1 MNNYIELTKKYPI
14 FNYNKFN
21 ISIDDKRLTISFN
34 FDNGEYSFI
43 PSSSWKF
50 NNVINPRR
58 VNINEL
64 SPFVFNIG
72 MIELI
77 SYWKATCSG
86 LVNIYPAFINDFQSH
101 WWRNLYYN
109 GLGEFFY
116 KNNINVNIDEFMH
129 LGIKNF
135 DTLPKQ
141 NFRSLQEKRVLVP
154 IGGGKDSIV
163 TLELL
168 KKADFEVIPLIINPN
183 AATLRII
190 DIAMIPRANIIEI
203 HREIDPTLLELNKKG
218 FLNGHTP
225 FSAMLAFYSFMSA
238 YIIGAKYIA
247 LSNEFSANESTIINS
262 NVNHQYSKTISF
274 ESDFR
279 YYTKMFLNNDI
290 EYFSFIRPLHELQV
304 AKLFSHYPQYF
315 TAFRSCNVGS
325 KDDKWCG
332 NCPKCLFVALMLA
345 LYINHDELENIFGKD
360 IFSNLELKNT
370 LEELL
375 GLKMTKPFE
384 CIGTVDEVRAVVN
397 QLTTDEYYSKKP
409 LFANLT
415 PLPAPSLKTIEESWN
430 DIHFLP
436 LNFKKILKKEFN
448 LKVE

>member
-1 MNNYIELTKKYPI
+1 M
-14 FNYNKFN
+14 
-21 ISIDDKRLTISFN
+21 
-34 FDNGEYSFI
+34 
-43 PSSSWKF
+43 
-50 NNVINPRR
+50 
-58 VNINEL
+58 
-64 SPFVFNIG
+64 
-72 MIELI
+72 
-77 SYWKATCSG
+77 
-86 LVNIYPAFINDFQSH
+86 
-101 WWRNLYYN
+101 
-109 GLGEFFY
+109 
-116 KNNINVNIDEFMH
+116 
-129 LGIKNF
+129 
-135 DTLPKQ
+135 
-141 NFRSLQEKRVLVP
+141 
-154 IGGGKDSIV
+154 
-163 TLELL
+163 
-168 KKADFEVIPLIINPN
+168 
-183 AATLRII
+183 
-190 DIAMIPRANIIEI
+190 
-203 HREIDPTLLELNKKG
+203 
-218 FLNGHTP
+218 
-225 FSAMLAFYSFMSA
+225 MSA

-279 YYTKMFLNNDI
+279 YYTKMFLNNNI

-345 LYINHDELENIFGKD
+345 PYINHNELENIFGKD

-397 QLTTDEYYSKKP
+397 QLITDEYYSKKP

-430 DIHFLP
+430 DIHYLP
-436 LNFKKILKKEFN
+436 LDFEKILKKAFN
-448 LKVE
+448 YDVE

>member
-1 MNNYIELTKKYPI
+1 MNNYIELSKKYPI
-14 FNYNKFN
+14 FYYDKFD
-21 ISIDDKRLTISFN
+21 ISIHDDRLAITFDFN
-34 FDNGEYSFI
+34 NGEYFFK
-43 PSSSWKF
+43 PSSYWLF
-50 NNVINPRR
+50 NNVLNARK

-64 SPFVFNIG
+64 LPFVFNIG

-86 LVNIYPAFINDFQSH
+86 LVNINPAFINNHQSQ

-116 KNNINVNIDEFMH
+116 KNNIDINIDEFIH
-129 LGIKNF
+129 FEIQNF
-135 DTLPKQ
+135 DILPKQ
-141 NFRSLQEKRVLVP
+141 NLKYLQDKRVIVP
-154 IGGGKDSIV
+154 IGGGKDSII

-168 KKADFEVIPLIINPN
+168 KKSNFEVIPLIINPN

-190 DIAMIPRANIIEI
+190 DIAQIPRAHIIEI
-203 HREIDPTLLELNKKG
+203 HRTIDPTLLDMNNKG

-225 FSAMLAFYSFMSA
+225 FSAMLAFYSMMSA
-238 YIIGAKYIA
+238 YLIGAKYIA
-247 LSNEFSANESTIINS
+247 LSNEFSANESTVIDS
-262 NVNHQYSKTISF
+262 NINHQYSKTIKF
-274 ESDFR
+274 ESYFR
-279 YYTKMFLNNDI
+279 YYSKMFLNDNI

-315 TAFRSCNVGS
+315 SAFRSCNVGS

-345 LYINHDELENIFGKD
+345 PYINHQELENIFGRD
-360 IFSNLELKNT
+360 IFSNMELRNT
-370 LEELL
+370 LDELL
-375 GLKMTKPFE
+375 GLKMSKPFE

-397 QLTTDEYYSKKP
+397 QLITDEYYSQKP

-415 PLPAPSLKTIEESWN
+415 PLPAPQIKTIEESWN
-430 DIHFLP
+430 EFHFLP
-436 LNFKKILKKEFN
+436 KDFEKILKN
-448 LKVE
+448 AINI